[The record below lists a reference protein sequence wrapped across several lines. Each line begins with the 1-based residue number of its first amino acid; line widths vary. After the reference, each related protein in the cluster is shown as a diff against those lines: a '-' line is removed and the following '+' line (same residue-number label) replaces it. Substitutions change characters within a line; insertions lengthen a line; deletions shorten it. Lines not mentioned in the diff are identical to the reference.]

1 MKNKFIHILVYS
13 LLIPLHVHGGVDI
26 SNGLLDTPSAYVLD
40 NTVFTIGVSM
50 TALPYGDQEFADYYG
65 KHEAGEY
72 RNVVDDVHT
81 KNLAELDSY
90 FSFGLFNRIQIGVRE
105 YDPQTFA
112 GDVKA
117 QVWKESARWPAISV
131 GVLNIGAPDTV
142 NSYGE
147 KALTYHPDDKQ
158 NYAYYIVGSKDLENI
173 IRLPL
178 SVHAGVGSRRF
189 QGEWR
194 ISKHWNG
201 IFGALEYE
209 ILNDR
214 VTAIAEVDGRDLNL
228 GARITL
234 PWGITITP
242 YAAEFEQIWRGGK
255 VIPVWD
261 DSSGTGTPEYYSNEF
276 SQPKFGVGLS
286 FTGGPIYSRGE
297 AERLR
302 ALRSRLKRAEER
314 LKAARQRREAL
325 ERRLE
330 EIRAEL
336 LGD

>member
-1 MKNKFIHILVYS
+1 MKNRFTRILLFLS
-13 LLIPLHVHGGVDI
+13 LIPLQAYGGVDI

-40 NTVFTIGVSM
+40 NTVFAIGVSM
-50 TALPYGDQEFADYYG
+50 TALPYGDQEFAEAFY
-65 KHEAGEY
+65 KHDGS

-90 FSFGLFNRIQIGVRE
+90 FSFGLFNRIQLGVRE

-112 GDVKA
+112 GDVKV

-131 GVLNIGAPDTV
+131 GVLNIGAPINV

-147 KALTYHPDDKQ
+147 KALTYHPDDRQ

-178 SVHAGVGSRRF
+178 AVHVGVGSRRF

-209 ILNDR
+209 ILRDR

-234 PWGITITP
+234 PWGFTITP
-242 YAAEFEQIWRGGK
+242 YAAEFEQIWRGGD
-255 VIPVWD
+255 VIHVWP
-261 DSSGTGTPEYYSNEF
+261 DSSGTGDPELYGNEF

-286 FTGGPIYSRGE
+286 FTGGPIYSRAE

-330 EIRAEL
+330 EIRADL

>member
-1 MKNKFIHILVYS
+1 LPFNAV
-13 LLIPLHVHGGVDI
+13 VDI
-26 SNGLLDTPSAYVLD
+26 ENGLLYTPSAYVLD
-40 NTVFTIGVSM
+40 NTVFALGVSSNL
-50 TALPYGDQEFADYYG
+50 LPSGEQEFAEFFY
-65 KHEAGEY
+65 KHDGF
-72 RNVVDDVHT
+72 RNVEEDVHT

-90 FSFGLFNRIQIGVRE
+90 FAFGLFGRIQLGVRE

-112 GDVKA
+112 GDIKV
-117 QVWKESARWPAISV
+117 QIWKESARWPAISV
-131 GVLNIGAPDTV
+131 GMLNIGAPENV
-142 NSYGE
+142 NSYGD
-147 KALTYHPDDKQ
+147 KALIYHPEDKQ

-173 IRLPL
+173 IRLPV
-178 SVHAGVGSRRF
+178 SVHVGIGSRRF

-194 ISKHWNG
+194 FSKHWNG

-209 ILNDR
+209 ILDKR
-214 VTAIAEVDGRDLNL
+214 LTAIAEADGRDLNV
-228 GARITL
+228 GARIKL
-234 PWGITITP
+234 PWGFTLTA
-242 YAAEFEQIWRGGK
+242 YVAEFEQIWRGRK
-255 VIPVWD
+255 VIPVWED
-261 DSSGTGTPEYYSNEF
+261 RSGRGDAVFYDNEF
-276 SQPKFGVGLS
+276 SQPKFGVGFS
-286 FTGGPIYSRGE
+286 FTGGPLYSRAE

>member
-1 MKNKFIHILVYS
+1 
-13 LLIPLHVHGGVDI
+13 
-26 SNGLLDTPSAYVLD
+26 
-40 NTVFTIGVSM
+40 
-50 TALPYGDQEFADYYG
+50 
-65 KHEAGEY
+65 
-72 RNVVDDVHT
+72 
-81 KNLAELDSY
+81 
-90 FSFGLFNRIQIGVRE
+90 
-105 YDPQTFA
+105 
-112 GDVKA
+112 
-117 QVWKESARWPAISV
+117 VWKESARWPAISV
-131 GVLNIGAPDTV
+131 GMLNIGAPDNV

-147 KALTYHPDDKQ
+147 NALTYHPDDKQ

-173 IRLPL
+173 IRLPM
-178 SVHAGVGSRRF
+178 SVHVGVGSKRF

-209 ILNDR
+209 ILKDR
-214 VTAIAEVDGRDLNL
+214 ATAIAEVDGRDLNI

-234 PWGITITP
+234 PWGLTLTP
-242 YAAEFEQIWRGGK
+242 YVAEFEQLWRGGPST
-255 VIPVWD
+255 PVYS
-261 DSSGTGTPEYYSNEF
+261 DSSGTEYLGLFYDEF
-276 SQPKFGVGLS
+276 DQPKFGIGLS
-286 FTGGPIYSRGE
+286 FTGGPIYSRAE

-330 EIRAEL
+330 EIRADL

>member
-13 LLIPLHVHGGVDI
+13 LLIPLHVYGGVDI

-40 NTVFTIGVSM
+40 NTVFEIGVSI
-50 TALPYGDQEFADYYG
+50 TGLPYGNQEFAEG
-65 KHEAGEY
+65 FPKHEGKINEQED
-72 RNVVDDVHT
+72 VVE

-90 FSFGLFNRIQIGVRE
+90 FAFGLFNRIQLGVRE

-112 GDVKA
+112 GDVKV

-131 GVLNIGAPDTV
+131 GMMNIGAPDNV

-147 KALTYHPDDKQ
+147 KALTYHPDDRQ
-158 NYAYYIVGSKDLENI
+158 NYAYYVVGSKDLENI

-178 SVHAGVGSRRF
+178 SVHTGVGSKRF

-209 ILNDR
+209 ILKDR
-214 VTAIAEVDGRDLNL
+214 LTAIAEVDGRDLNL

-234 PWGITITP
+234 PWGITLTG
-242 YAAEFEQIWRGGK
+242 YAAEFEQIWRGGPSTR
-255 VIPVWD
+255 VYSD
-261 DSSGTGTPEYYSNEF
+261 RSGTDFEGLFYDEF
-276 SQPKFGVGLS
+276 DQPKFGVGLS

>member
-1 MKNKFIHILVYS
+1 MKSKFIHIFVYS
-13 LLIPLHVHGGVDI
+13 IFMPLHAFGGVDI
-26 SNGLLDTPSAYVLD
+26 ANGLLDTPSAYVLD
-40 NTVFTIGVSM
+40 NTVFAIGVSM
-50 TALPYGDQEFADYYG
+50 TALPYGDQDFADFYC
-65 KHEAGEY
+65 KHELGEY

-90 FSFGLFNRIQIGVRE
+90 FSFGLFDRIQLGVRE

-112 GDVKA
+112 GDVKV

-131 GVLNIGAPDTV
+131 GVLNIGAPANV

-158 NYAYYIVGSKDLENI
+158 NNAYYIVGSKDLENI

-178 SVHAGVGSRRF
+178 SVHVGVGSRRF

-209 ILNDR
+209 ILKDR
-214 VTAIAEVDGRDLNL
+214 LTAIAEVDGRDLNL

-234 PWGITITP
+234 PWGFTITP
-242 YAAEFEQIWRGGK
+242 YAAEFEQIWLGGK
-255 VIPVWD
+255 VIPVWSD
-261 DSSGTGTPEYYSNEF
+261 ISGYGEPEFYSNEF

-286 FTGGPIYSRGE
+286 FTGGPIYSRAE